1 MNERGYRLPIRL
13 GGSPISREERI
24 ADIVNRSK
32 VIHELHWFTPFA
44 ERDLWNVGRYLSPA

>member
-32 VIHELHWFTPFA
+32 VIHELHWLTPFA
-44 ERDLWNVGRYLSPA
+44 EPELNRF